1 MSVGH
6 SRCALP
12 DGGHADGGGALEV
25 TAVALLVFATPAQ
38 QLVVEVPA
46 EALAQQVKGEG
57 VHAGAGETQHARHER
72 DDEVRQRRVDLSI
85 VERAVHVED
94 VVGEPAQREEA
105 HEHQDDL
112 G

>member
-6 SRCALP
+6 SGCALP

-94 VVGEPAQREEA
+94 VVGEPAQREET